1 MACVIIVV
9 ILEINRLP
17 LYRKISPGKA
27 RRDEATGG
35 YDPRFGT
42 TAYPTQ
48 PGEEPTPGDD

>member
-1 MACVIIVV
+1 M

-17 LYRKISPGKA
+17 LYRRFDPGKA

-42 TAYPTQ
+42 TAFPA
-48 PGEEPTPGDD
+48 TPGDEPPSADD